1 MRLFFHYSAVLFRI
15 ELVCCKT
22 GVGADEPQTN
32 CLDDNFSVCARII
45 TKSAIRRNGEHN
57 KRVGLVN
64 ANKHDKIK
72 RNGFETCHKT
82 RRKMGSYLS

>member
-1 MRLFFHYSAVLFRI
+1 M
-15 ELVCCKT
+15 VCCKT

-45 TKSAIRRNGEHN
+45 TKVPLEEKENTVN
-57 KRVGLVN
+57 VGLVN